1 MIEIMSHG
9 TPLPVYY
16 PEDAE
21 VYLRAGY
28 LSSGEMMVALFNL
41 GHDELDD
48 IPLAISRDVK
58 KVEVLLPSGEREAR
72 AFEKGESRI
81 RISERIPAVT
91 PVILFIS

>member
-28 LSSGEMMVALFNL
+28 LGSGEMMVALFNL
-41 GHDELDD
+41 GHDELED
-48 IPLAISRDVK
+48 IPLSLSGEVK
-58 KVEVLLPSGEREAR
+58 RVEALLPSGERETR
-72 AFEKGESRI
+72 EFVRTDNGI
-81 RISERIPAVT
+81 RISERVPAVT
-91 PVILFIS
+91 PVILFLS